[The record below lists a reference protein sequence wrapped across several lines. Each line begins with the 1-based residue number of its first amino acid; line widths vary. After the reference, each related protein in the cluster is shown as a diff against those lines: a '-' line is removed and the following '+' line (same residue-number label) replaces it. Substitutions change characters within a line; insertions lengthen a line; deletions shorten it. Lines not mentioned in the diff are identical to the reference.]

1 MQRPECTFGRRVS
14 ENDKKKTA
22 SEIESKR
29 KKRGPHLAQNF
40 TCQSTHCGVAK
51 TGKQGGI
58 FFVLGPYSVWD
69 QDEVSFR
76 ILLFV
81 FFFFFFIL
89 LHYQRQLP
97 VLEPISQLA
106 HQVKNSPYDKTEI
119 DSR

>member
-58 FFVLGPYSVWD
+58 FFVLGPDSVWD

-81 FFFFFFIL
+81 FFFFFFYFASLSASAASAGADIAACASGEKFAV
-89 LHYQRQLP
+89 R
-97 VLEPISQLA
+97 
-106 HQVKNSPYDKTEI
+106 
-119 DSR
+119 

>member
-58 FFVLGPYSVWD
+58 FFVLGPDSVWD

-81 FFFFFFIL
+81 FFFFFYFASLSASAASAGADIAACASGEKFAV
-89 LHYQRQLP
+89 R
-97 VLEPISQLA
+97 
-106 HQVKNSPYDKTEI
+106 
-119 DSR
+119 